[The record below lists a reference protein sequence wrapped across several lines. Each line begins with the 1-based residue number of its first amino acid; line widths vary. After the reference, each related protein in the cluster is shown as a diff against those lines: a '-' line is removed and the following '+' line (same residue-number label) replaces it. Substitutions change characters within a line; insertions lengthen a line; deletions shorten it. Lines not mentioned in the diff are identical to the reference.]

1 MAIAY
6 DGATGKA
13 VTDLS
18 YAQVASAVPRLE
30 GVLRRISAQ
39 ESWASRVDPRTKL
52 AVFVVFT
59 AVNLMFLDPRVL
71 LVLSASTL
79 PLWAVSH
86 VRPRAVLTVLAGYG
100 IFLAGVT
107 LSQGFSPVD
116 HLFEG
121 DLRVL
126 ASVGGVELTVEGLQV
141 GLSRSLRMANPILF
155 GLWIGLTTD
164 PTMIA
169 RALIKLRVPVEIAFM
184 FLAALRLLPLIAERA
199 HEVHNAQK
207 VRGVGRN
214 VVQRLRTMVFPLFLT
229 SIQSAR
235 TLGLTMECRA
245 FSVRGWKDFLR
256 TIRFGA
262 KDLPLVV
269 YGLAVLAAGLFVLTL
284 SGWDISTVGNAQ

>member
-1 MAIAY
+1 M
-6 DGATGKA
+6 T
-13 VTDLS
+13 
-18 YAQVASAVPRLE
+18 YALAVPPAARLE
-30 GVLRRISAQ
+30 MILGQMASE

-59 AVNLMFLDPRVL
+59 AVNFMFLDPWVL
-71 LVLSASTL
+71 LALSVSTL
-79 PLWAVSH
+79 PLWAVSR
-86 VRPRAVLTVLAGYG
+86 VRPRAVMTVLAGYS
-100 IFLAGVT
+100 IFLGGVT
-107 LSQGFSPVD
+107 LSQGFSPVG
-116 HLFEG
+116 HLFDGELTVIAALG
-121 DLRVL
+121 
-126 ASVGGVELTVEGLQV
+126 AMELTVEGLQV

-164 PTMIA
+164 PNMVA
-169 RALIKLRVPVEIAFM
+169 RALIKLRLPMELAFM
-184 FLAALRLLPLIAERA
+184 FLAALRLIPLIAERA

-245 FSVRGWKDFLR
+245 FSVKGWKDFLR
-256 TIRFGA
+256 TTRFGG
-262 KDLPLVV
+262 KDLPLVA
-269 YGLAVLAAGLFVLTL
+269 YGLAVLGAGIFVLVF